1 MLDCQSNAEQKH
13 NAGGISIPYC
23 NYIAEL
29 YQHKTDTEISRRVKT
44 IVNTCSHPTLK
55 HMPKNI
61 NIENN
66 LFNKLIMVK
75 LYIHT

>member
-1 MLDCQSNAEQKH
+1 MLDGQSNAEQKH
-13 NAGGISIPYC
+13 NAGG
-23 NYIAEL
+23 
-29 YQHKTDTEISRRVKT
+29 YQSTLLQILQSYTSTKHTEISRRVKT

-61 NIENN
+61 NTENS